1 MEREIRL
8 VRFDYEPFRPYLSD
22 NLLMAAPTYVRS
34 ISDANAIYRD
44 CVNMSNIGKAVMA
57 AVADGDKILKPMFHK
72 FYSIKKYQYTVGGD
86 VMVDVEIIRERQPQ
100 RVYKSETKSVN
111 RRVACVNRPSFTFRF
126 RNGKIECIQEFS
138 RTRDGIIDPSSAQIF
153 EGIGRGGHIKQ
164 HYNSVLNFL
173 IDSIFEDLYD
183 EPVFPKV
190 KESIAQKKR
199 RIKREK
205 VQEKKEARRQEKMML
220 EEQKA
225 ARRAEREE
233 KRARKQFEE
242 KCNDEIKKGLCSVVP
257 EFDTNGQRTGKMIK
271 IANSAVESYMA
282 EHGLRKK

>member
-8 VRFDYEPFRPYLSD
+8 VRFDYEPFKPYLSHQ
-22 NLLMAAPTYVRS
+22 LLMGAPTYFRS
-34 ISDANAIYRD
+34 ISEANSIYRD
-44 CVNMSNIGKAVMA
+44 CVNMANIGKIVYSAII
-57 AVADGDKILKPMFHK
+57 DGDKILKPSFHK
-72 FYSIKKYQYTVGGD
+72 FYSIKKYPYTNGED
-86 VMVDVEIIRERQPQ
+86 TIIDVEIIRERQPQ

-111 RRVACVNRPSFTFRF
+111 KRVACVNRPSFTFRF
-126 RNGKIECIQEFS
+126 RNGKIECIQEFAK
-138 RTRDGIIDPSSAQIF
+138 TRDGIIDPSSAQIF
-153 EGIGRGGHIKQ
+153 ESIGRGGHIKQ

-173 IDSIFEDLYD
+173 TDSIFEDLYD

-190 KESIAQKKR
+190 KESVAQKKR

-205 VQEKKEARRQEKMML
+205 VQEKKEARRQEKMIL